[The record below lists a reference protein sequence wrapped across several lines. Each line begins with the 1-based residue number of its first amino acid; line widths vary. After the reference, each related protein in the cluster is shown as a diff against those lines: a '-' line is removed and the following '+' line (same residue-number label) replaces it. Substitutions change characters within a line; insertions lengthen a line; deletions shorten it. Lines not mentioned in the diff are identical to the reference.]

1 MTEETAIKTIAT
13 ATTEVRPSL
22 PPCTGTLRL
31 PNRARPAPATMK
43 ASAATPADVASIAT
57 PTAVS
62 PDPGKAAVC
71 KPVQA
76 QREHGE
82 QQAAVLRR
90 RQELDETLATLRGHW
105 PALFT
110 APVPLAIGIERRI
123 QQALGEARLPKVR
136 LRRAL
141 HCWTRRTGYLAA
153 IAEGRRRQALDGADA
168 GEPEEVHRVYAREL
182 IAERQA
188 KGLSYRQQ
196 HRPQLVPS
204 ESIECAA

>member
-1 MTEETAIKTIAT
+1 MDVAQKEL
-13 ATTEVRPSL
+13 R
-22 PPCTGTLRL
+22 TGTLRL
-31 PNRARPAPATMK
+31 PNRARPAPATK
-43 ASAATPADVASIAT
+43 ETGAGVATPSDAASAAA

-62 PDPGKAAVC
+62 PDPGKTAAC

-90 RQELDETLATLRGHW
+90 RQELDETLAVLRGHW

-123 QQALGEARLPKVR
+123 QQALGEARFPKMR

-153 IAEGRRRQALDGADA
+153 LTEGQHRQDLDGADA
-168 GEPEEVHRVYAREL
+168 GEPEEVHRAYAREL

-188 KGLSYRQQ
+188 KRLSHRQQ
-196 HRPQLVPS
+196 HRPQPVPS
-204 ESIECAA
+204 ESSKGAAQPAS